1 MADNI
6 IGIIKKAL
14 KKEEKIRFSYLF
26 GSFIKEKKYADID
39 IGIYIYPLLDD
50 VFLITSELKQRISR
64 ELMKKNINLTAD
76 NIDIVILNLISFKFL
91 NRVFKE
97 GKLIFDKDPGFRTYL
112 IEKNSIDLRECVG
125 VLKESEIL

>member
-1 MADNI
+1 MADNTV
-6 IGIIKKAL
+6 GIIKKVL
-14 KKEEKIRFSYLF
+14 KKEKKIRFSYLF

-39 IGIYIYPLLDD
+39 IGIYIYSLLDD

-64 ELMKKNINLTAD
+64 ELMKKNMNLTAD

-91 NRVFKE
+91 NRIFKE
-97 GKLIFDKDPGFRTYL
+97 GKLIFDRDPGFRTYL